1 MRLPPA
7 RPVVLGL
14 LAALALAGSAS
25 AAENATF
32 RFSLAGIP
40 VGSMSL
46 SSRLDGDHYDAAAR
60 LDTTALVNVF
70 AEFFFDGK
78 ATGTLR
84 SDGKVVPG
92 RYKATSKSM
101 RALRHTD
108 IAWKNGVPVSVS
120 VNPPRSSAPDPSE
133 QGGALDPVSAGFRL
147 FREAPPDEVCDTTV
161 FVFDGSRRSRL
172 VLQPPVR
179 NGRELTCAGMFAR
192 VEGEAASMADLR
204 EFPFSIAF
212 RVNEQGVAQL
222 TRIEAPTNFGKA
234 VIARS
239 D

>member
-1 MRLPPA
+1 MRLPFA
-7 RPVVLGL
+7 RPAALGL
-14 LAALALAGSAS
+14 LAALALAGGAS

-32 RFSLAGIP
+32 SFSLAGIP

-46 SSRLDGDHYDAAAR
+46 ASKLDGDRYDATAR
-60 LDTTALVNVF
+60 LDTTAVINIF
-70 AEFFFDGK
+70 TRFFFDGQ

-92 RYKATSKSM
+92 RYKATSQSM

-120 VNPPRSSAPDPSE
+120 VDPPRSSAPDPAA

-147 FREAPPDEVCDTTV
+147 FREAPPDEVCNTTV

-172 VLQPPVR
+172 VLDPPVR
-179 NGRELTCAGMFAR
+179 NGRQLTCAGKFAR

-212 RVNEQGVAQL
+212 RINDQGIAQL
-222 TRIEAPTNFGKA
+222 SRIEAPTNFGKA
-234 VIARS
+234 VVARS